1 MSDITCI
8 YEMNMI
14 EENEQLESDI
24 LSGRGMELILCLMDG
39 MANRRQIAE
48 RLGMPVYSVQLYL
61 QRLLNAGLVKEKIQY
76 VQNDQIEKYYEL
88 ASSEIEIM
96 NRIQGNNM
104 DENEKRRKALL
115 SSQHFAIM
123 TRNAIKNVNIN
134 PEKPNKIKAYFMKAR
149 REDMEEFRKE
159 MDLLFEKYQLKED
172 LDANDTYSLF
182 TVLAPYEMED

>member
-76 VQNDQIEKYYEL
+76 VQNDQVEKYYEL

-159 MDLLFEKYQLKED
+159 IDLLFKKYQLKED